1 MEGDG
6 AWTGN
11 TSYSVKSGYPDRR
24 RHLRRQRDPL
34 SNGRAYIQDSTFFI
48 GAEAVGDDL
57 DISTATGMMS
67 VDMSSQNTDGSAM
80 KAYAIVDKSNNAVFV
95 IYAADELNGATN
107 KDDVVYMADDATT
120 RNSSDTLLA
129 DLYFL
134 SDMSVEEEAVI
145 EDDYDEQG
153 FYTYS
158 VSDDVYELERN
169 ADELTASNTEDGYAE
184 YVVLNE
190 GQNSTVTSVISGTD
204 FDEASDI
211 VGSSKVF

>member
-1 MEGDG
+1 MVGLYAETNRGSTSYYAQAISVLTVWSTNCVWTIAALLDVKDAFDADATPSASAYVTVRNLFELDEDSNKYKVEGDG

-80 KAYAIVDKSNNAVFV
+80 KAYAIVDKSNNAVF
-95 IYAADELNGATN
+95 
-107 KDDVVYMADDATT
+107 
-120 RNSSDTLLA
+120 R
-129 DLYFL
+129 DL
-134 SDMSVEEEAVI
+134 
-145 EDDYDEQG
+145 
-153 FYTYS
+153 
-158 VSDDVYELERN
+158 RR
-169 ADELTASNTEDGYAE
+169 
-184 YVVLNE
+184 
-190 GQNSTVTSVISGTD
+190 
-204 FDEASDI
+204 
-211 VGSSKVF
+211 